1 MRIVDSHFHWWPR
14 KVMEEVCKRT
24 TFPYAEPNE
33 KGGFTYWFRDGKTAK
48 FNLGPEWYDLDKLFT
63 HMDATGR
70 DFDMIMSTGPFSVH
84 FSELPK
90 DEAKDACIAW
100 NEEWA
105 WAQRTT
111 GRIASTCV
119 VPLQDTQMA
128 VDVLDDAV
136 LRLGLRSGV
145 SMPGSVGL
153 TEHID
158 AERLEPFYD
167 RVEELGVPLF
177 LHPTDAAFLDV
188 FEGYN
193 GQLYGALGRIVDVSA
208 AAFRLILSGIMER
221 HPNMKVFMSHTGG
234 ALPYQAGRM
243 DKNTRASRLMPEKPS
258 TYLKRMYVDTVS
270 PHSMGVKFAID
281 YFGEDHV
288 MYGDDYP
295 CWTPEAS
302 LEVFEG
308 IEDLTEEQRTKVF
321 RTNARKFWELDKSP
335 IVGQQDLVTAT
346 R

>member
-14 KVMEEVCKRT
+14 KVMEEVCKRK

-48 FNLGPEWYDLDKLFT
+48 FNLGPEWYDLDKLFA

-70 DFDMIMSTGPFSVH
+70 EFDMIMSTGPFSVH

-90 DEAKDACIAW
+90 DEAKDACISW

-105 WAQRTT
+105 RAQRENA

-128 VDVLDDAV
+128 VDVLNDSV

-145 SMPGSVGL
+145 SMPGSVGM
-153 TEHID
+153 TENID

-234 ALPYQAGRM
+234 ALPYQAGRL
-243 DKNTRASRLMPEKPS
+243 DKNTRPSKLMPEKPS
-258 TYLKRMYVDTVS
+258 TYLKRMHVDTVS

-295 CWTPEAS
+295 CWTPEHS

-308 IEDLTEEQRTKVF
+308 IDDLTEEQRTKIF
-321 RTNARKFWELDKSP
+321 RDNARRFWELDKAP
-335 IVGQQDLVTAT
+335 ATPELVTAT

>member
-14 KVMEEVCKRT
+14 KVMEQVCKRT

-48 FNLGPEWYDLDKLFT
+48 FNLGPEWYDLDKLFA

-105 WAQRTT
+105 WAQREYPS
-111 GRIASTCV
+111 RIASTCV
-119 VPLQDTQMA
+119 VPLQDTQLA
-128 VDVLDDAV
+128 VDTLDDAV

-153 TEHID
+153 HENID

-167 RVEELGVPLF
+167 RVEQLGVPLF

-234 ALPYQAGRM
+234 ALPYQAGRL
-243 DKNTRASRLMPEKPS
+243 DKNTRPSKLMPEKPS
-258 TYLKRMYVDTVS
+258 TYLKRMHVDTVS
-270 PHSMGVKFAID
+270 PHSMGVKFAIE

-302 LEVFEG
+302 LDVFEG
-308 IEDLTEEQRTKVF
+308 VEDLSEATREKIF
-321 RTNARKFWELDKSP
+321 RTNARRFWELDKVSASSE
-335 IVGQQDLVTAT
+335 LMTAT